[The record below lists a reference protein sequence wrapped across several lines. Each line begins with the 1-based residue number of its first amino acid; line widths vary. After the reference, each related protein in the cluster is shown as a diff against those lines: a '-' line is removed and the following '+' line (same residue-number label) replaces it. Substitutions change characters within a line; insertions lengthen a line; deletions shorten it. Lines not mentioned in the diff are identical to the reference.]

1 MKNNRNKKNGGT
13 VSDFAT
19 DKDFQRLKEKSED
32 LIKDVKELNI
42 PNAEEFE
49 ELPRLKQQIV
59 IAEMETIRDK
69 YEQLDSFYDME
80 FTKFIQAGKNYKNIE
95 EIKNNYNDL
104 LVIFAKSSYVS
115 MTTAERVIYGSF
127 SKNIEK
133 NIKEKNEL
141 LLLPKEQKDYLSSME
156 DNNKTTIWQFLR
168 NTVMP
173 IIKEIKLRLDSLDI
187 FEEAKIIYHDY
198 ILGSFK
204 KFNVKPS
211 VKKED
216 KKEDETGDKT
226 VDKTGDKTGDKT
238 KETPKKVKIPE
249 RLNKQEAIDKLIA
262 LQMETSDEVVE
273 VERIKGAL
281 QNLSKEDL
289 LAVLKSSG
297 FNIVDIIDMAPFKDE
312 LGTEKALKALE
323 SEEKE
328 QKARDKIRELL
339 PKKERLKITE
349 KNIDSIKSKLKMKKG
364 KDLSKE
370 SVKALKNRL
379 NIKKTEDVEIDEPK
393 KKKTKKE
400 YFDMLESGPDET
412 IDLILRKSK
421 KGELEDKNIT
431 EIKRKIEELR
441 TEQLGTVDK
450 EGYIIGRG
458 KSVKP
463 KKLNKFQEF
472 MKEFRTENKDMLDE
486 KYKGIGAIQKNSQ
499 IMKQGAVEYRKR
511 NNPQK
516 NSQIMK
522 QGAAEYRKRNN
533 PQKDEY
539 QFESHGITKGQYPNT
554 ESFNEQIQLE
564 DSSGDEL
571 GFYAN
576 PETKNEKI
584 KQVIGP
590 LRENTKHIN
599 KNLKRG
605 GNKIKKALYNASDN
619 SDHQNIYEDILIDT
633 VLESEKDG
641 YIEMP
646 EYHDS
651 NTLSKNYSK
660 YNNQDW
666 FADYYFDEEGTS
678 GVFDPK
684 KAGSINIYDRVIEH
698 SREGMANIRYTGT
711 QKYIEAL
718 RKRLGVKL

>member
-1 MKNNRNKKNGGT
+1 MKNNINKKNGGT
-13 VSDFAT
+13 FTDFVT
-19 DKDFQRLKEKSED
+19 NKDFKRLKEKSED
-32 LIKDVKELNI
+32 LIKDIEELNI
-42 PNAEEFE
+42 PTSEEFE
-49 ELPRLKQQIV
+49 ELPRSKQQMV

-69 YEQLDSFYDME
+69 YDQLDSFFEME
-80 FTKFIQAGKNYKNIE
+80 FTEFFQASETYVNIE
-95 EIKNNYNDL
+95 EIEDNYTA
-104 LVIFAKSSYVS
+104 LVKLFGNKSY
-115 MTTAERVIYGSF
+115 TNLTIAEKVIYTSF
-127 SKNIEK
+127 SKNIEE
-133 NIKEKNEL
+133 NIKKNNEL
-141 LLLPKEQKDYLSSME
+141 LLLPTEQKNYLKYMKADKPSKS
-156 DNNKTTIWQFLR
+156 DRSNIWKFLR
-168 NTVMP
+168 NTVIP
-173 IIKEIKLRLDSLDI
+173 ILKEVKERIGTLKI
-187 FEEAKIIYHDY
+187 FYEAETIYYDY

-204 KFNVKPS
+204 EFNVKPS

-216 KKEDETGDKT
+216 KTGDKT
-226 VDKTGDKTGDKT
+226 KEDKTGDKT
-238 KETPKKVKIPE
+238 KETPMKVKIPE
-249 RLNKQEAIDKLIA
+249 KLNKQEAIDKLIA
-262 LQMETSDEVVE
+262 LQMETSDEAVE
-273 VERIKGAL
+273 VERTKGAL
-281 QNLSKEDL
+281 QSLSKEDL

-486 KYKGIGAIQKNSQ
+486 KYKGMGAI
-499 IMKQGAVEYRKR
+499 
-511 NNPQK
+511 QK

-619 SDHQNIYEDILIDT
+619 GDHQNIYEDILIDT

-651 NTLSKNYSK
+651 NTLSKKYSK

>member
-1 MKNNRNKKNGGT
+1 MKNNINKKNGGT
-13 VSDFAT
+13 FTDFVT
-19 DKDFQRLKEKSED
+19 NKDFKRLKEKSED
-32 LIKDVKELNI
+32 LIKDIEELNI
-42 PNAEEFE
+42 PTAEEFE
-49 ELPRLKQQIV
+49 ELPRSKQQMV

-69 YEQLDSFYDME
+69 YDQLDSFFDKE
-80 FTKFIQAGKNYKNIE
+80 FTKFFQAGKTYA
-95 EIKNNYNDL
+95 EIVGSKDNYNPL
-104 LVIFAKSSYVS
+104 MVIFGRSSYATLS
-115 MTTAERVIYGSF
+115 TAEKVTYESF
-127 SKNIEK
+127 SEKIKENI
-133 NIKEKNEL
+133 NEKNEL
-141 LLLPKEQKDYLSSME
+141 LLLKKEQENYLLYMKDK
-156 DNNKTTIWQFLR
+156 DKTKIWQFLR
-168 NTVMP
+168 NTVIP
-173 IIKEIKLRLDSLDI
+173 IIKKLDKKIDSFSLKI
-187 FEEAKIIYHDY
+187 FDKAKIIYHDY

-216 KKEDETGDKT
+216 K
-226 VDKTGDKTGDKT
+226 TGDKTGDKT
-238 KETPKKVKIPE
+238 KETPMKVKIPE
-249 RLNKQEAIDKLIA
+249 KLNKQEAIDKLIA
-262 LQMETSDEVVE
+262 LQMETNDGAVE
-273 VERIKGAL
+273 VERTKGAL
-281 QNLSKEDL
+281 QSLSKEDL

-486 KYKGIGAIQKNSQ
+486 KYKGMGAI
-499 IMKQGAVEYRKR
+499 
-511 NNPQK
+511 QK

-651 NTLSKNYSK
+651 NTLSKKYSK